1 MTDFWKYLLESGTGL
16 ILFYIIYWIFL
27 RKETYFVHNRFYLGG
42 SVILSMLIPLL
53 NFSITSPPTL
63 YSFELKIDEIFVTA
77 GSGITD
83 STYTFNI
90 LFLLKS
96 IYFTGMGLFLCKFLF
111 HTWQIFRLVR
121 KYGITREKG
130 VYIVYL
136 DKNVSPFSFLNIIFL
151 NRSIVHDEYMEKIL
165 IHEKNHIKHFH
176 SVDLILF
183 ELVTIVQW
191 FNPVVWF
198 YKWSLREVQEFQA
211 DSDVI
216 KDGYSPFTYQELILS
231 QVFGNQFFRL
241 AHNLNQSIIKKRI
254 IMMTKLKSSK
264 LMRFKILFI
273 LPVALFLISLFAFSG
288 NKVKSGSSISE
299 GKIEDIL
306 NPQIKQDTTV
316 FFIVEEMPNFQ
327 GKGLDGFREY
337 LKKNIRYPEKA
348 KKKKQEG
355 RVFIQ
360 FIVNSVGDVRNAHV
374 LLSTTL
380 EPFEDSKSI
389 DAPLLEKEA
398 LRVVNSSP
406 KWEPGIQRGHKVHV
420 TLTVPVD
427 FTLGP
432 DKNIA
437 VPSTLYADPNNPGVF
452 FKVDEM
458 PDFQGK
464 GIEGFGEFI
473 IKNIK
478 YPEEARKKKLEGKIY
493 VQFIIDKEGFVKDA
507 IVMRATTNLPPREA
521 KKINAPSLEKEAL
534 RVINSSPKWEPGKL
548 KGKPVSVRY
557 VIPVVFSLNSEEAKT
572 GLTLPPVDPAAS
584 KQEKSDLSDGDAAPP
599 PPPKIV
605 KDISDPEKTTPPPS
619 KISIEDEPVFF
630 IVEDMP
636 KFQGKSV
643 EAFRVWITE
652 NIRYPE
658 SAVKDSIAGRVYVY
672 FVVNSDGHVDR
683 VNVARGVNPD
693 LDQEA
698 VRVVK
703 SSPKWTPG
711 KQRGNAVNVAYTI
724 PIIFSLDE
732 VAKVKKETPIDM
744 NFSITEDN
752 FVKITA
758 NDILFIIDG
767 KQVKDS
773 IQIPVD
779 EFKTIEVLKGE
790 EAIEKYGEKARNGV
804 IIIIKKDK

>member
-1 MTDFWKYLLESGTGL
+1 MTDFGKYLLESGTGL
-16 ILFYIIYWIFL
+16 ILFYVIYWIFL

-53 NFSITSPPTL
+53 NFPITPPPTL

-77 GSGITD
+77 GSGITE
-83 STYTFNI
+83 STYSFNI
-90 LFLLKS
+90 LSLLKS

-130 VYIVYL
+130 VNIVYL

-216 KDGYSPFTYQELILS
+216 KDGYSTVTYQEIILS

-264 LMRFKILFI
+264 RMRFKILFI

-288 NKVKSGSSISE
+288 NKVKFGSSISE

-306 NPQIKQDTTV
+306 NPQIKQDTPV
-316 FFIVEEMPNFQ
+316 FYIVEDMPKFQ
-327 GKGLDGFREY
+327 GKEIEAFREWIAE
-337 LKKNIRYPEKA
+337 N
-348 KKKKQEG
+348 
-355 RVFIQ
+355 
-360 FIVNSVGDVRNAHV
+360 
-374 LLSTTL
+374 
-380 EPFEDSKSI
+380 
-389 DAPLLEKEA
+389 
-398 LRVVNSSP
+398 LR
-406 KWEPGIQRGHKVHV
+406 
-420 TLTVPVD
+420 
-427 FTLGP
+427 
-432 DKNIA
+432 
-437 VPSTLYADPNNPGVF
+437 
-452 FKVDEM
+452 
-458 PDFQGK
+458 
-464 GIEGFGEFI
+464 
-473 IKNIK
+473 
-478 YPEEARKKKLEGKIY
+478 YPEEARKKEIEGKVFVY
-493 VQFIIDKEGFVKDA
+493 FVIDKKGYMKDA
-507 IVMRATTNLPPREA
+507 KVLKATTNEPLEKA

-534 RVINSSPKWEPGKL
+534 RVINASPKWEPGKQ
-548 KGKPVSVRY
+548 KG
-557 VIPVVFSLNSEEAKT
+557 IPVRIAYTIPVIFSLNSGEAKKS
-572 GLTLPPVDPAAS
+572 LSHLPIAPDAS
-584 KQEKSDLSDGDAAPP
+584 KQEKSDLSDGDAVSLPPQSDKEKKMIKEKEELVPPAPP
-599 PPPKIV
+599 
-605 KDISDPEKTTPPPS
+605 SRNS
-619 KISIEDEPVFF
+619 KEDEPEFY
-630 IVEDMP
+630 IVEEMP

-643 EAFRVWITE
+643 EAFRVWIAE
-652 NIRYPE
+652 NIRYPG
-658 SAVKDSIAGRVYVY
+658 SAVKDRIAGKVYVY

-683 VNVARGVNPD
+683 VKVARGVNPD

-698 VRVVK
+698 VRVVM

-711 KQRGNAVNVAYTI
+711 KQKGKAVKVAYTI
-724 PIIFSLDE
+724 PIIFSLDD
-732 VAKVKKETPIDM
+732 VAKVIEEIPIDM

-752 FVKITA
+752 FVKIKA
-758 NDILFIIDG
+758 DDIIFIVDG

-779 EFKTIEVLKGE
+779 KFKTIEVLKGE